1 MAEAAHGGVQLS
13 TSSFTPLRTRAK
25 GWATRYFSAPIARA
39 LIALHVTPNMI
50 TFAGFA
56 VACVAAYI
64 IAEGSLL
71 LGGIVMLAGAVMDM
85 FDGAVARMTGKASV
99 FGAFFDSVMDRLG
112 EAAVLFGLLAFYV
125 RDGHTLGAYI
135 SVGALVASLMVS
147 YTRARAE
154 GLDIE
159 GDVGFMGRPERIV
172 VLGAGLLLGYP
183 LYALALILVVAG
195 FTTAQR
201 VHYVWRKTRS

>member
-1 MAEAAHGGVQLS
+1 MSA
-13 TSSFTPLRTRAK
+13 SSFTPLRIRAK
-25 GWATRYFSAPIARA
+25 GWATRYISGPVARA

-50 TFAGFA
+50 TFAGFV

-64 IAEGSLL
+64 IAEGHLL
-71 LGGIVMLAGAVMDM
+71 LGGVVMLAGAIMDM

-125 RDGHTLGAYI
+125 RDGHTLGAY
-135 SVGALVASLMVS
+135 VTFGALVVSLMVS

-154 GLDIE
+154 GLN
-159 GDVGFMGRPERIV
+159 VP
-172 VLGAGLLLGYP
+172 
-183 LYALALILVVAG
+183 
-195 FTTAQR
+195 
-201 VHYVWRKTRS
+201 